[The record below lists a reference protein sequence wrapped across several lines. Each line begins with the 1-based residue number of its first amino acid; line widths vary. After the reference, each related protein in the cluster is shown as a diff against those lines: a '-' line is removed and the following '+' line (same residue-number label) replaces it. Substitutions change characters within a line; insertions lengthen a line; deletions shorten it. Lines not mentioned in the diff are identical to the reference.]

1 MGILSGRP
9 ALPIAEATE
18 ARPEA
23 ALETGA
29 FDPHQ
34 RWSRLVGGGDG
45 IVYAVQADGALYWYR
60 HRGWATGAFD
70 WANQGSGL
78 LIGSGWQDFVTVL
91 GDLNGVLYGVRA
103 DGTVLYYQRL
113 VTNLD
118 TGAGSWANNGTG
130 VVVGTGFNAF
140 PRIFG
145 GPGGV
150 IWCVDA
156 NGILYRSR
164 RINGTFE
171 TPQALGDGFNVARYL
186 FSDTA
191 NVIYAVSGTGA
202 LTWFRYR
209 DGSGWANNGQPI
221 AIGDNDWFELFRR
234 DLFAGGGNGA
244 VYLIRID
251 HSTVPGDDGDL
262 VELRLTNHETVDT
275 DGGPRWINNGTGIVV
290 GHGFTV
296 ERSAGLQGYPQQQSV
311 PAGGRVSIAVSTAF
325 STVTA
330 QLVRVAPGG
339 DTPEAVTGT
348 TTVTGGLQMVGANYR
363 SAGCGWT
370 ERYAADIPATWP
382 SGVYAARLTGR
393 YGRVQ
398 HIPFVVRPAAPAQKI
413 AVVLPT
419 NTYHAYNG
427 WSGHDQYSEGQA
439 GVRRVISFLRP
450 SYTWLI
456 APKGQYDLELYSD
469 LELLRWLSAEQVGF
483 DCYTDHDL
491 HTGGWLEDYSAVV
504 LGSHPE
510 YFSMAMRTNLAGYLA
525 AGGSVIATGGNQI
538 YERAEFDAA
547 GTTLT
552 FRAADGSRDLFLD
565 HYDLP
570 ESQLLGV
577 NFEYDGWMT
586 FAPYRVLRDHPFLA
600 GTGLTVGSEFGA
612 HGRNGAA
619 SAWEFDTLQGLD
631 GEVPPSGVIAQGT
644 NPTDRAGAAMAC
656 KELPGGGFVFSASS
670 LTFNGAVRVDPV
682 VAQVLRNVVDRALS
696 RPAPAHSAAAAA
708 ARE

>member
-1 MGILSGRP
+1 MGILSGRE
-9 ALPIAEATE
+9 ALPIIDLPETQVQPE
-18 ARPEA
+18 EA
-23 ALETGA
+23 AAA
-29 FDPHQ
+29 FDQHQ

-45 IVYAVQADGALYWYR
+45 VIYGVQSDGLLYWYR
-60 HRGWATGAFD
+60 HRGWPTAAFD
-70 WANQGSGL
+70 WANSGTGL
-78 LIGSGWQDFVTVL
+78 AIGSGWQDFVTVL
-91 GDLNGVLYGVRA
+91 GDGNGVLYGVRG
-103 DGTVLYYQRL
+103 DGTVLYYQRI
-113 VTNLD
+113 VSNMD
-118 TGAGSWANNGTG
+118 TGAGTWANNATG
-130 VVVGTGFNAF
+130 VVVGTGFDAF

-156 NGILYRSR
+156 DGILYRSR

-171 TPQALGDGFNVARYL
+171 TPQPLGSGFNVARYL
-186 FSDTA
+186 FADTG
-191 NVIYAVSGTGA
+191 NVIYAVSGTGG

-209 DGSGWANNGQPI
+209 DGAGWANNGQPI

-234 DLFAGGGNGA
+234 DLFAGCGTGA

-262 VELRLTNHETVDT
+262 VALRLTNSQTVDT
-275 DGGPRWINNGTGIVV
+275 DGGARWINNATGKVV
-290 GHGFTV
+290 GLGFTV

-311 PAGGRVSIAVSTAF
+311 PAGGRVSIALSTAF
-325 STVTA
+325 TSVTA

-339 DTPEAVTGT
+339 DTPVTGS
-348 TTVTGGLQMVGANYR
+348 TTVTGGLQMLPANYR
-363 SAGCGWT
+363 SAGCGWA
-370 ERYAADIPATWP
+370 ERYAADIPADWP
-382 SGVYAARLTGR
+382 SGVYAARFTGR
-393 YGRVQ
+393 FARVQ
-398 HIPFVVRPAAPAQKI
+398 HVPFVVRPAAPAQKI

-439 GVRRVISFLRP
+439 GVRRTISFLRP
-450 SYTWLI
+450 SYNWLI
-456 APKGQYDLELYSD
+456 APKGQYDLELFSD
-469 LELLRWLSAEQVGF
+469 LELLRWLAAEQIGF

-491 HTGGWLEDYSAVV
+491 HTGGWLSSYNAVV

-510 YFSMAMRTNLAGYLA
+510 YFSMAMRTNLANYLA
-525 AGGSVIATGGNQI
+525 AGGCLIGTGGNQI
-538 YERAEFDAA
+538 YERAEFDAG

-565 HYDLP
+565 HYQLP

-577 NFEYDGWMT
+577 NFEYEGWMT

-600 GTGLTVGSEFGA
+600 GTGLSAGDEFGA

-631 GEVPPSGVIAQGT
+631 GEVAPEGVIAQGT
-644 NPTDRAGAAMAC
+644 NPTSRSGAAMVC
-656 KELPGGGFVFSASS
+656 KELPGGAFVFSASS
-670 LTFNGAVRVDPV
+670 MTFNGAIRVDPV
-682 VAQVLRNVVDRALS
+682 VQRLLRNVFDRALS
-696 RPAPAHSAAAAA
+696 RPAGLSSNTV
-708 ARE
+708 